1 MPNYEMRMGHHS
13 EDSDGTFKEKDKN
26 AILDKIYRESGKN
39 NFQPLNVKVQDNIPN
54 FESGKAP
61 RFDHLSNKEPNATL
75 SQSDIDS
82 VLNPPSSTNNT
93 PPATPPASKPKKP
106 WVKKGGKATG
116 KMKDY
121 ALYSEARRK
130 EYDARGWTYDDTI
143 KGYNKDGS
151 KKQQR
156 TQSKSTVSAIKPTTY
171 ADIKPQIS
179 ASPISIPTIKPST
192 SDATTQSKSSKIRAK
207 GEAALESGNVKKAQR
222 LRKRYDRI
230 QTREAKKAQ
239 RQQKRQDRKKP
250 VVDIYSPDFPSTFGY
265 DPSKYKIYSS
275 VSNSVSGARF
285 GAQQKAYHDNQ
296 TSVWDTKTFKI
307 TKGPSKGSYK
317 HYKIYKLNKE

>member
-13 EDSDGTFKEKDKN
+13 KDSDGTFKEKDKN
-26 AILDKIYRESGKN
+26 AILSRIYGESGKN

-61 RFDHLSNKEPNATL
+61 VIDHFSNKKSNAQL

-82 VLNPPSSTNNT
+82 VLNPSSSTNNT
-93 PPATPPASKPKKP
+93 PPSTPPASKPKKP
-106 WVKKGGKATG
+106 YVKKGGKATG

-156 TQSKSTVSAIKPTTY
+156 TQVKSTVSAIKPITS

-192 SDATTQSKSSKIRAK
+192 PQSKSSKIKAK
-207 GEAALESGNVKKAQR
+207 SEAALDQGNVKKARR
-222 LRKRYDRI
+222 LKKRSERI
-230 QTREAKKAQ
+230 QGREVKKAQ
-239 RQQKRQDRKKP
+239 RQQKRKDRKTP
-250 VVDIYSPDFPSTFGY
+250 VQDGFIYDSATGFGY
-265 DPSKYKIYSS
+265 DPSKFKVYSA
-275 VSNSVSGARF
+275 VSNTNYGAR
-285 GAQQKAYHDNQ
+285 AHAEKKAYHDNQ
-296 TSVWDTKTFKI
+296 TSAFDSKTFKI
-307 TKGPSKGSYK
+307 NPGTKKEGYK
-317 HYKIYKLNKE
+317 VYKIYKIK

>member
-13 EDSDGTFKEKDKN
+13 KDSDGTFKEKDKN
-26 AILDKIYRESGKN
+26 AILSRIYGESGKN

-61 RFDHLSNKEPNATL
+61 VIDHLSNKKSNVKL

-82 VLNPPSSTNNT
+82 VLNPSSSTNNT
-93 PPATPPASKPKKP
+93 PPSTPPASKPKKP
-106 WVKKGGKATG
+106 YVKKGGKATG

-156 TQSKSTVSAIKPTTY
+156 TQVKSTVSAIKPITS

-192 SDATTQSKSSKIRAK
+192 PA
-207 GEAALESGNVKKAQR
+207 
-222 LRKRYDRI
+222 
-230 QTREAKKAQ
+230 
-239 RQQKRQDRKKP
+239 
-250 VVDIYSPDFPSTFGY
+250 
-265 DPSKYKIYSS
+265 
-275 VSNSVSGARF
+275 
-285 GAQQKAYHDNQ
+285 
-296 TSVWDTKTFKI
+296 
-307 TKGPSKGSYK
+307 
-317 HYKIYKLNKE
+317 